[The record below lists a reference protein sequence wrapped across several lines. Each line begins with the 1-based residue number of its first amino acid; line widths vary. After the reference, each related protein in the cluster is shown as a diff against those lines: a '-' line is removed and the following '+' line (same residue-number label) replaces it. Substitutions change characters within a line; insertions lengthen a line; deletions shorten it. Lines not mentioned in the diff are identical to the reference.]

1 MHKIKTL
8 RELKFSPAK
17 ILMLLFV
24 LFGTFSA
31 RAQDARITL
40 TGHNI
45 AIKQAFGQIE
55 VQSGFTIAY
64 NQTRFDDEKK
74 ISVTIRNESLDKAL
88 TEILRGTGFTYKI
101 NGKHIVITPG
111 KENKKEKTSKQEPQ
125 QTIRGVV
132 TDEASSVPIPY
143 VSVVLL
149 NTDPQRGTVTDSLG
163 QFRFTELPVGRYDIQ
178 TSSIGYEA
186 AIIREIL
193 LSSAKEAFCEVSLK
207 EHTLN
212 IDEVVVRP
220 TINKEKPLNPMTLAG
235 GRMLSVEEASRY
247 AGGFD
252 DPARLVSSFAGVAGN
267 VSTNAI
273 SIRGNSPQF
282 LQWKLEGVEIPNPT
296 HFADMIGVGGGLFS
310 ALSSQVMGNSDFL
323 NGAFTAEYSNALS
336 GVFDMTMRN
345 GNNEKYEHTF
355 QAGLLGFDFA
365 SEGPLS
371 RKNKSSYLFNYRY
384 STTGIMGALAD
395 NMNIAYQDFS
405 FKLNVPT
412 RKAGTFSLWG
422 IGLSDANKSDITSDK
437 TQWETYADREKSKTK
452 MAKAAGGITHK
463 YLLNNSAYIKTS
475 LAATYTDNH
484 PQIDQLLSGSESQ
497 YQTMV
502 DMKNTN
508 WDIVFNSYLNTK
520 LSPKHTNRTGITI
533 TGLQYNLD
541 FNISPEFGLDKPMEK
556 IAKGNGFSTVAS
568 AFSSSV
574 ITLNDH
580 LTANFGLT
588 AQLFTLNNNWAIEP
602 RVGIKWNIVSNQSVA
617 IAYGLHSRREKL
629 DYYYI
634 QTPETGDK
642 NVNKNLDFA
651 RAHHVVLAYDC
662 SISPIVHLK
671 VEPYFQYLFDVPV
684 EQGTSFSIINHADYY
699 LDRQLVNGGKGRNYG
714 VDITLERYLSKGYY
728 GMFTGSVFKSE
739 YSGGD
744 HIWRDTRND
753 RRFIFNV
760 LGGKEWKCG
769 KQNQNIF
776 STNIRLSYQ
785 GGDRYTPVDE
795 IASLEKKNII
805 YDETQAFSKQYL
817 PALTSDLN
825 ISYRMNKKR
834 VSHEFALQIL
844 NLTGYTGQHGYQY
857 NEQSQKI
864 EKIEVIGILPNISY
878 KIQF

>member
-1 MHKIKTL
+1 MYRNTKMHK
-8 RELKFSPAK
+8 LKLSFAK

-24 LFGTFSA
+24 LFGT
-31 RAQDARITL
+31 L
-40 TGHNI
+40 TGMAQSAKVTVTGRNI
-45 AIKQAFGQIE
+45 AIKQAFEQIE
-55 VQSGFTIAY
+55 VQSKFTIAY
-64 NQTRFDDEKK
+64 NQTRFDVEKK
-74 ISVTIRNESLDKAL
+74 ISVNIQNESLEKAL
-88 TEILRGTGFTYKI
+88 SEILKGTGFTFKI
-101 NGKHIVITPG
+101 NEKHIIITPE
-111 KENKKEKTSKQEPQ
+111 KEKEKTSKSEPQ

-132 TDEASSVPIPY
+132 TDEASGVPIPF
-143 VSVVLL
+143 VTIALL
-149 NTDPQRGTVTDSLG
+149 NTDPQQGTVTDSLG
-163 QFRFTELPVGRYDIQ
+163 QFRFNKLPLGRYDIQ
-178 TSSIGYEA
+178 ASSIGYETA
-186 AIIREIL
+186 VIREIQL
-193 LSSAKEAFCEVSLK
+193 NSAKESFCEVSLK
-207 EHTLN
+207 ERTQN
-212 IDEVVVRP
+212 IAEVIVRP
-220 TINKEKPLNPMTLAG
+220 TTNKEKPLNPMVLAG

-282 LQWKLEGVEIPNPT
+282 SQWKLEGVEIPNPT

-336 GVFDMTMRN
+336 GVFDMTLRN
-345 GNNEKYEHTF
+345 GNNEKYEHAF
-355 QAGLLGFDFA
+355 QFGLLGLDFA

-384 STTGIMGALAD
+384 SATGLAGALAGD
-395 NMNIAYQDFS
+395 INIAYQDFS

-463 YLLNNSAYIKTS
+463 YYLNSSSYIKTS
-475 LAATYTDNH
+475 LAATYTNNH
-484 PQIDQLLSGSESQ
+484 PKIDQLLTGSDTQ

-508 WDIVFNSYLNTK
+508 WDIVFSSYLNK
-520 LSPKHTNRTGITI
+520 KFSARHTNRTGITI

-541 FNISPEFGLDKPMEK
+541 FNLSPEFGLDKPMEK
-556 IAKGNGFSTVAS
+556 IAQGNGFSTVVS
-568 AFSSSV
+568 AFSNSV
-574 ITLNDH
+574 ISLSDH
-580 LTANFGLT
+580 LTANIGLT
-588 AQLFTLNNNWAIEP
+588 SQLFTLNNNWALEP
-602 RVGIKWNIVSNQSVA
+602 RLGLKWSLASNQSLA

-634 QTPETGDK
+634 KTPETGDQ

-651 RAHHVVLAYDC
+651 RAHHVVLAYDW

-684 EQGTSFSIINHADYY
+684 EPGTSFSIINHADYY

-714 VDITLERYLSKGYY
+714 VDLTLERYLNHGYY
-728 GMFTGSVFKSE
+728 GMFTGSVFRSE

-744 HIWRDTRND
+744 HIWRNTRND
-753 RRFIFNV
+753 RRFIFNA

-769 KQNQNIF
+769 KENRNVF
-776 STNIRLSYQ
+776 SANIRLSYQ
-785 GGDRYTPVDE
+785 GGDRYTPIDE
-795 IASLEKKNII
+795 AASLEKKDII
-805 YDETQAFSKQYL
+805 YDESQAFSKQYL
-817 PALTSDLN
+817 PALTSDFS
-825 ISYRMNKKR
+825 ISYKR
-834 VSHEFALQIL
+834 NRKNVSHEFALKIL

-857 NEQSQKI
+857 NEQTQKI
-864 EKIEVIGILPNISY
+864 EKINVVGILYNISY

>member
-1 MHKIKTL
+1 MYRNITLHMPKTQMTMN
-8 RELKFSPAK
+8 
-17 ILMLLFV
+17 ILLLFV
-24 LFGTFSA
+24 VFGA
-31 RAQDARITL
+31 IQAIAQDAKITL
-40 TGHNI
+40 TGSNI
-45 AIKQAFGQIE
+45 TIKQAFEQIE
-55 VQSGFTIAY
+55 VQSQYTIAY
-64 NQTRFDDEKK
+64 NQSRFNAEKK
-74 ISVTIRNESLDKAL
+74 ISVNIRNESLEKAL
-88 TEILRGTGFTYKI
+88 SEILKNSGFTFKI
-101 NGKHIVITPG
+101 NGKHIIIIPET
-111 KENKKEKTSKQEPQ
+111 KKAQNKTSLAEPQ
-125 QTIRGVV
+125 QTIRGMV
-132 TDEASSVPIPY
+132 TDEASGTPIPF
-143 VSVVLL
+143 VAVALL
-149 NTDPQRGTVTDSLG
+149 NTDPQRGTETDSLG
-163 QFRFTELPVGRYDIQ
+163 QFRFNQLPPGRYDIQ
-178 TSSIGYEA
+178 ASSLGYEP
-186 AIIREIL
+186 AIVREIQ

-207 EHTLN
+207 ERAQK
-212 IDEVVVRP
+212 IDEVVVHP
-220 TINKEKPLNPMTLAG
+220 TINKEKPLNPMTLTG

-336 GVFDMTMRN
+336 GVFDMALRN
-345 GNNEKYEHTF
+345 GNHEKYEHAF

-384 STTGIMGALAD
+384 SATGLAGALAGD
-395 NMNIAYQDFS
+395 MNITYQDFS

-412 RKAGTFSLWG
+412 HKAGTFALWG
-422 IGLSDANKSDITSDK
+422 IGLSDANKSDITTDK
-437 TQWETYADREKSKTK
+437 TQWETYADREKSKTT
-452 MAKAAGGITHK
+452 MGKAAGGITHK
-463 YLLNNSAYIKTS
+463 YVLNNSAYVKTS
-475 LAATYTDNH
+475 LAATYTNNH
-484 PQIDQLLSGSESQ
+484 PRIDQLLTGSDTQ

-508 WDIVFNSYLNTK
+508 WDLVFSSYLNK
-520 LSPKHTNRTGITI
+520 KFSARHTNRTGITI

-541 FNISPEFGLDKPMEK
+541 FNISPEFGLDQPMEK
-556 IAKGNGFSTVAS
+556 IARGSGFSTVVS

-574 ITLNDH
+574 ISLNNR
-580 LTANFGLT
+580 LTANIGLT
-588 AQLFTLNNNWAIEP
+588 SQRFTLNNNWALEP
-602 RVGIKWNIVSNQSVA
+602 RLGLKWNVAPKQSLA

-629 DYYYI
+629 DYYFI
-634 QTPETGDK
+634 KIPEAGDK
-642 NVNKNLDFA
+642 NVNRNLDFA
-651 RAHHVVLAYDC
+651 RAHHVVLAYDW

-671 VEPYFQYLFDVPV
+671 AEPYFQYLFDVPV
-684 EQGTSFSIINHADYY
+684 EPGTSFSIINHADYY

-714 VDITLERYLSKGYY
+714 VDITLERYLSRGYY

-744 HIWRDTRND
+744 HIWRNTRND
-753 RRFIFNV
+753 RRFIFNA

-769 KQNQNIF
+769 KGGQNVL

-795 IASLEKKNII
+795 AASLEKKDIV
-805 YDETQAFSKQYL
+805 YDEAQAFSKQYL
-817 PALTSDLN
+817 PALTSDFS
-825 ISYRMNKKR
+825 ISYKR
-834 VSHEFALQIL
+834 NRKNVSHEFALKIL
-844 NLTGYTGQHGYQY
+844 NITGYTGQHGYQY
-857 NEQSQKI
+857 NEQTQKI
-864 EKIEVIGILPNISY
+864 EKKDVIGILPNISY